1 MAYRVV
7 APAVKRAASHSDGPE
22 DQDQLFPGW
31 PPALRCDKLTV
42 KKGERIYAEGEKPA
56 FVYKVVTGA
65 VRGVKFL
72 PDGRRQI
79 VVFHLPGD
87 VFGLDGTGSRQSMT
101 KEAVTETELL
111 VFKRRTFE
119 HLAVRDNWVGRQLRR
134 LLARNLEQA
143 REHILL
149 LGRKTATE
157 QVSDFLADMDRRLG
171 SAEVDRLP
179 MSRLDIA
186 DYLGLTIETVSRA
199 ISQLKAKGVVVRPS
213 RFRSRRW
220 DRRF

>member
-1 MAYRVV
+1 M
-7 APAVKRAASHSDGPE
+7 KSAASHSKGRGE
-22 DQDQLFPGW
+22 QDELFPGW

-56 FVYKVVTGA
+56 FVYKVLAGA
-65 VRGVKFL
+65 VRGLKLL

-87 VFGLDGTGSRQSMT
+87 VFGLDETGSRRSMA
-101 KEAVTETELL
+101 KEAVTQTELL
-111 VFKRRTFE
+111 VVKRRAVE
-119 HLAVRDNWVGRQLRR
+119 HLAMRDTWIGRQLRR

-157 QVSDFLADMDRRLG
+157 RVRDFLAEMDRRLP
-171 SAEVDRLP
+171 AEVDRLP

-186 DYLGLTIETVSRA
+186 DYLGVTIETVSRT
-199 ISQLKAKGVVVRPS
+199 ISQLKAEGVVVRPGPIIS
-213 RFRSRRW
+213 LSCGPRPRHS
-220 DRRF
+220 